1 MSLAN
6 RVVTAGELGDDL
18 GSRPVQQ
25 REVRYHGLIW
35 DVQRDHVDLGVAGTV
50 KREYLG
56 HPGAVAV
63 LALRP
68 YPDPVTGDR
77 GHGQNCGS
85 GEQLYLVKQYRHPVA
100 TTEWELPAGLLDVE
114 GEPPWQAAARE
125 LAEEADLVAA
135 RWDVL
140 MDFYPSPGAMSEA
153 IRIYLARDLS
163 DVPKP
168 QRHKRTGEELGMPAG
183 WIDLDEAHAAVL
195 TGGLNN
201 ASAIL
206 GVLAAHAARARDWT
220 TLRGYDTPWPQHP
233 AYRG

>member
-1 MSLAN
+1 MSLSA

-35 DVQRDHVDLGVAGTV
+35 DVQRDHVDLGAAGTV

-68 YPDPVTGDR
+68 HPDPVSGDS
-77 GHGQNCGS
+77 GHRQHRGS

-114 GEPPWQAAARE
+114 GEPPGRRPLGNWPRKPTWWRR
-125 LAEEADLVAA
+125 VGTCC
-135 RWDVL
+135 WTSI
-140 MDFYPSPGAMSEA
+140 PHP
-153 IRIYLARDLS
+153 
-163 DVPKP
+163 VP
-168 QRHKRTGEELGMPAG
+168 
-183 WIDLDEAHAAVL
+183 
-195 TGGLNN
+195 
-201 ASAIL
+201 
-206 GVLAAHAARARDWT
+206 
-220 TLRGYDTPWPQHP
+220 
-233 AYRG
+233 